1 MVINYPEDLADAAN
15 GVTDFVV
22 FNDGT
27 HDTWEQTEGEGAGLR
42 KIKEIVG
49 NDFIVIRG
57 VSKKGKN
64 YKIFIDKKMVESD

>member
-42 KIKEIVG
+42 KIKEIVVKVTKEH
-49 NDFIVIRG
+49 FLKYQVI
-57 VSKKGKN
+57 N
-64 YKIFIDKKMVESD
+64 L